1 MCAFSYWAAN
11 FSMSGS
17 LQFFFSKNSG
27 LGPYRRNIDV
37 GPLWRDKFQR
47 RLPPSPLPRSCGF
60 NDVDNQASNKVVV
73 FRLID
78 SLLPARC
85 GGFSSPLFLRTQS
98 SRSIHSERS
107 MKCLPRLRRLGD
119 PKRGSSWGP
128 AAACEPNLRRSL
140 MQARIKLSSRCL
152 RDRRQRYFEPNLG
165 LSRLRRRPRGSCG
178 SNIPEREVDAS
189 LLQERNDGWK
199 PIMAGTR
206 AAAAIPEPQ
215 YRQRLNRNVDCHGNR
230 RSIP

>member
-1 MCAFSYWAAN
+1 MAVAAN
-11 FSMSGS
+11 SMLPGKSMSS
-17 LQFFFSKNSG
+17 QAFE
-27 LGPYRRNIDV
+27 DV

-47 RLPPSPLPRSCGF
+47 RLPPLPLPRSCGF

-119 PKRGSSWGP
+119 PKRGSS
-128 AAACEPNLRRSL
+128 
-140 MQARIKLSSRCL
+140 
-152 RDRRQRYFEPNLG
+152 
-165 LSRLRRRPRGSCG
+165 
-178 SNIPEREVDAS
+178 
-189 LLQERNDGWK
+189 
-199 PIMAGTR
+199 
-206 AAAAIPEPQ
+206 
-215 YRQRLNRNVDCHGNR
+215 
-230 RSIP
+230 